1 MWSGRSIR
9 WMKADPS
16 DRARF
21 DSLNPASGV
30 VVDSFAVHTEAQVQ
44 AVVAA
49 AKPGAL
55 WWNGLGF
62 DGRESRL
69 RDWARILALEIDELA
84 ALIHRENGKP
94 LTDARLEVVGV
105 IEHLHWA
112 ATHAAGVLGR
122 RTVGRS
128 WLFPNHKPSVGYRPY
143 GVVGVIGPWNYP
155 AFTPMGSIAYALA
168 AGNAV
173 VFKPSEYTPA
183 VGSWLVDSFR
193 RAVPEQPV
201 LQLVTG
207 FGETGAA
214 LCTAGVGKLAFTG
227 STATAKSVMAAC
239 AQTLTPVLL
248 ECGSKDALIV
258 AEDADLDAAARAAV
272 WGALS
277 NAGQT
282 CVGVERVYAVDAIY
296 DDFVSR
302 LSAEARKPR
311 PGSDPA
317 ADYGP
322 ITMPDQVGIIR
333 GHIEDALDHGAT
345 AIVGGRDSVRPPFV
359 DPTILVDTPEDR
371 PAATEETF
379 GPTLTVGRVRDVDEA
394 IKRANGTAFG
404 LSSAVFSRARG
415 MEIAGRLRAGM
426 TSINSVIT
434 FAVIP
439 ALPFGG
445 VGASGFGRIHGADG
459 LREFSWPHAIVAQ
472 QAPGPLILQ
481 SFRRNP
487 LLTRALLLAV
497 RLRYGRRHPVDSRG
511 PCDNRFGTRGP

>member
-1 MWSGRSIR
+1 MTAIPTDQATFVSS
-9 WMKADPS
+9 
-16 DRARF
+16 
-21 DSLNPASGV
+21 NPATGEGI
-30 VVDSFAVHTEAQVQ
+30 DTFPIHTEAEVQ

-49 AKPGAL
+49 ARPAAL
-55 WWNGLGF
+55 WWHGLGF
-62 DGRESRL
+62 GGRETRL
-69 RDWARILALEIDELA
+69 RDWAQILTVRMDELA
-84 ALIHRENGKP
+84 SLIHRENGKP
-94 LTDARLEVVGV
+94 LIDARLEVVGV

-112 ATHAAGVLGR
+112 ATHAAGVLDR

-128 WLFPNHKPSVGYRPY
+128 WLFPNQKPTVGYRPY

-155 AFTPMGSIAYALA
+155 VFTPMGSIAYALA

-183 VGSWLVDSFR
+183 VGRLLVGTFK
-193 RAVPEQPV
+193 RAVPEHPV

-207 FGETGAA
+207 YGETGAA
-214 LCTAGVGKLAFTG
+214 LCTSGVGKLAFTG
-227 STATAKSVMAAC
+227 STATAKLVMTAC
-239 AQTLTPVLL
+239 ARTLTPVLL

-258 AEDADLDAAARAAV
+258 AEDADLGAAAQAAV
-272 WGALS
+272 WGAMS

-296 DDFVSR
+296 DEFVAR
-302 LSAEARKPR
+302 LIAEARKPR
-311 PGSDPA
+311 PGSGDG

-322 ITMPDQVGIIR
+322 ITMPAQMDVIR
-333 GHIEDALDHGAT
+333 SHIEDALDHGAT
-345 AIVGGRDSVRPPFV
+345 AIVGGREAVHPPFI

-371 PAATEETF
+371 PAVTDETF
-379 GPTLTVGRVRDVDEA
+379 GPTMTVGRVRDIDEA
-394 IKRANGTAFG
+394 IERANGTGFG

-415 MEIAGRLRAGM
+415 MEIAQRLRAGM

-439 ALPFGG
+439 SLPFGG

-472 QAPGPLILQ
+472 QTPGPLILQ
-481 SFRRNP
+481 SFGRSTV
-487 LLTRALLLAV
+487 LTKALLSAV
-497 RLRYGRRHPVDSRG
+497 RLRYGRRRRSSLEH
-511 PCDNRFGTRGP
+511 

>member
-1 MWSGRSIR
+1 
-9 WMKADPS
+9 MKADRS

-21 DSLNPASGV
+21 ETLNPASGE
-30 VVDSFAVHTEAQVQ
+30 VVDSFAVHTDAHVQ

-49 AKPGAL
+49 SRPAAL
-55 WWNGLGF
+55 WWEGLGF
-62 DGRESRL
+62 AGRENRL
-69 RDWARILALEIDELA
+69 RDWTRILTVRMDELA

-94 LTDARLEVVGV
+94 LIDARLEVVGV

-112 ATHAAGVLGR
+112 ARHAAGVLGR

-193 RAVPEQPV
+193 QAVPEQPV
-201 LQLVTG
+201 LSLVTG
-207 FGETGAA
+207 YGETGAA

-227 STATAKSVMAAC
+227 STPTAKSVMAAC

-248 ECGSKDALIV
+248 ECGGKDALIV
-258 AEDADLDAAARAAV
+258 AEDADLDAAAQAAV
-272 WGALS
+272 WGGLS

-296 DDFVSR
+296 DEFVSR
-302 LSAEARKPR
+302 LNAEARKPR
-311 PGSDPA
+311 PGSDRA

-322 ITMPDQVGIIR
+322 ITMPAQLGTIR

-345 AIVGGRDSVRPPFV
+345 AIVGGRGAVRPPFV

-394 IKRANGTAFG
+394 IERANGTAFG
-404 LSSAVFSRARG
+404 LSGAVFSRARG

-459 LREFSWPHAIVAQ
+459 LREFSWPQAIVAQ

-487 LLTRALLLAV
+487 VLTKALLAAV
-497 RLRYGRRHPVDSRG
+497 RLRYGQRAPRG
-511 PCDNRFGTRGP
+511 VKGSL

>member
-1 MWSGRSIR
+1 MR
-9 WMKADPS
+9 AVPTDQ
-16 DRARF
+16 ARF
-21 DSLNPASGV
+21 DSVDPATGE
-30 VVDSFAVHTEAQVQ
+30 VVDSFAIHTEAEVR

-49 AKPGAL
+49 ARPAAL
-55 WWNGLGF
+55 WWDDLGF
-62 DGRESRL
+62 DGRETRL
-69 RDWARILALEIDELA
+69 RDWARILTRRMDELA
-84 ALIHRENGKP
+84 CLIHRENGKP
-94 LTDARLEVVGV
+94 LVDARLEVVGV
-105 IEHLHWA
+105 VEHLHWA
-112 ATHAAGVLGR
+112 ATHARGVLGR

-128 WLFPNHKPSVGYRPY
+128 WLFPNQKPSVGYRPY

-183 VGSWLVDSFR
+183 VGDWLVRSFEQV
-193 RAVPEQPV
+193 VPEEPV

-207 FGETGAA
+207 YGQTGAA

-227 STATAKSVMAAC
+227 STATARSVMSAC

-258 AEDADLDAAARAAV
+258 AEDADLAAAAQAAL
-272 WGALS
+272 WGAVS

-296 DDFVSR
+296 DEFLSR
-302 LSAEARKPR
+302 LTAEAGKPR
-311 PGSDPA
+311 PGSDSA

-322 ITMPDQVGIIR
+322 ITMPAQLAVISD
-333 GHIEDALDHGAT
+333 HIDDALDHGAT
-345 AIVGGRDSVRPPFV
+345 AIVGGRNAVHPPYI

-371 PAATEETF
+371 PAVTEETF
-379 GPTLTVGRVRDVDEA
+379 GPTITVGRVRNIDEA
-394 IKRANGTAFG
+394 VERANGTAFG
-404 LSSAVFSRARG
+404 LSSAVFSRSRG
-415 MEIAGRLRAGM
+415 MEIAERLRAGM

-445 VGASGFGRIHGADG
+445 VGNSGFGRIHGADG
-459 LREFSWPHAIVAQ
+459 LREFAWPHAIVAQ
-472 QAPGPLILQ
+472 QAPAPLILQ
-481 SFRRNP
+481 SFGRNP
-487 LLTRALLLAV
+487 VLTKALLTAV
-497 RLRYGRRHPVDSRG
+497 RLRYGRRGRSLEH
-511 PCDNRFGTRGP
+511 